1 MDNKNPEPAVSQQN
15 LLKSIINQIK
25 SNQKKVEP
33 YESLEHIINSN
44 KKHNTTVQ
52 ACFVL
57 HYQPVYVPL
66 TLIFFFPLGQQ
77 SQHDLG
83 LVLLL
88 LHEGLHQILLC
99 AQLLSS

>member
-1 MDNKNPEPAVSQQN
+1 MYHGQE
-15 LLKSIINQIK
+15 KSWACCFSTEFTEINHQ
-25 SNQKKVEP
+25 SNQKKFEP
-33 YESLEHIINSN
+33 YESLQHIINCN

-66 TLIFFFPLGQQ
+66 TLIFFFPLSQQ

-83 LVLLL
+83 LLLLL